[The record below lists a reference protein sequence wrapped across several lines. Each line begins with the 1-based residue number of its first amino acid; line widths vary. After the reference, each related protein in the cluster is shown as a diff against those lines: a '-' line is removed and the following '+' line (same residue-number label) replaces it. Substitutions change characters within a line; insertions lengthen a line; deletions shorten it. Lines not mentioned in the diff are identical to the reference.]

1 MTDRERFVRDLE
13 NPNDT
18 IGPGMSLPIEV
29 APLEVKRRLDKG
41 EKVKLIDVREPFEH
55 QLTRIEGAE
64 LIPMNTVPQRV
75 QEIDGQAES
84 ATLVIFCHH
93 GMRSLN
99 VAEWLRRQGV
109 ENCQSMSGGIDRWS
123 LEIDPK
129 VPRY

>member
-1 MTDRERFVRDLE
+1 MAADRDVTPEQAEALRRDQ
-13 NPNDT
+13 D
-18 IGPGMSLPIEV
+18 
-29 APLEVKRRLDKG
+29 AQ
-41 EKVKLIDVREPFEH
+41 LIDVREAFEH

-75 QEIDGQAES
+75 QEIDAQAES

-99 VAEWLRRQGV
+99 VADWLRRQGV
-109 ENCQSMSGGIDRWS
+109 ENCQSMSGGIERWS